1 MCKLINFFTFKDKI
15 PIFLCSDIVYKV
27 KCGDCNATY
36 YAKLSTILKSITILP
51 LKKINYYAI
60 ITLFFHTSQQQK
72 WIKEFFNQLRPPSFE

>member
-36 YAKLSTILKSITILP
+36 YCKTKHYFKEYNNSAIKENQLLCNHYSDFSILASNKNELKSFL
-51 LKKINYYAI
+51 IN
-60 ITLFFHTSQQQK
+60 
-72 WIKEFFNQLRPPSFE
+72 